1 MALYTIITRYGGDEY
16 VDQIKGSNERAALK
30 AWAEGTDTKNIRGFG
45 QSSKQTLIKEVL
57 DRDNPC
63 VKVDGAK
70 NVWRMAALVRG
81 KIVMITVIRTE
92 GRRGS

>member
-1 MALYTIITRYGGDEY
+1 MALYTIIANYGGDEY

-30 AWAEGTDTKNIRGFG
+30 AWADATDTKNIRGFG
-45 QSSKQTLIKEVL
+45 QRSRQILIKEVL
-57 DRDNPC
+57 DRENPC
-63 VKVDGAK
+63 VEVDGAK

-81 KIVMITVIRTE
+81 KTVVITLIRTE